1 MAVVIDRKEIYRY
14 LGYRGQEADEATQ
27 ELVEACVEE
36 LLTAA
41 DPKVVVR
48 EYAINHLEDGIID
61 CGNFQVKSKNLAKNL
76 GGCDR
81 VLLMAVTLGLGVDRL
96 LVKYGKLQVSKA
108 VIIQAASAAMIEAFC
123 NECCLEWK
131 REYENNGLYLRP
143 RYSPG
148 YGDFSLEYQ
157 PILLNELD
165 AARHIG
171 ITLTDGGLMLPTKSV
186 TAVIGVSAEKGI
198 CYVEGCENCGNKTC
212 AYRRT

>member
-14 LGYRGQEADEATQ
+14 LGYRGQEADEVTQ
-27 ELVEACVEE
+27 VLVEACVEE

-48 EYAINHLEDGIID
+48 EYVVNHLEDGTID

-108 VIIQAASAAMIEAFC
+108 VILQAASAAMIEAFC
-123 NECCLEWK
+123 NECCLKWK
-131 REYENNGLYLRP
+131 QEYEHNGLYLRP

-157 PILLNELD
+157 PSILNELD
-165 AARHIG
+165 AARQIG

-186 TAVIGVSAEKGI
+186 TAVIGVSTEKGF
-198 CYVEGCENCGNKTC
+198 CYVEGCESCGNKTC
-212 AYRRT
+212 DYRRA